1 MAEREIKYRGLKT
14 FQIFS
19 GEKKSVW
26 IYGFYL
32 RSEEHTSELQSRE

>member
-32 RSEEHTSELQSRE
+32 KRGLTQKQ